1 MKPALCDVCLS
12 RTLTVITRWHGLI
25 PYRIIRCLS
34 CNVWIEEPR
43 QLRWRLAWLTG
54 QRGNQIALG
63 LIGAALAVVVII
75 LVATV

>member
-1 MKPALCDVCLS
+1 MTSRCDVCRS
-12 RTLTVITRWHGLI
+12 KTLTVITRWEGLRR
-25 PYRIIRCLS
+25 YRIIRCLS

-63 LIGAALAVVVII
+63 LIGAALAAVIVI
-75 LVATV
+75 LVVTV